1 MSVISPFI
9 NEQCV
14 EVGVSD
20 ENWWDLWRNYN
31 SNDVDDSDDDDDDDD
46 VLSADRVQG
55 TTGINS
61 SLLTS
66 SFHGNAG
73 PTAEGEIPKGGKGYE
88 LISCGFCEL

>member
-1 MSVISPFI
+1 MS
-9 NEQCV
+9 N
-14 EVGVSD
+14 VSKSASVMKIGKIFGGITTD
-20 ENWWDLWRNYN
+20 D
-31 SNDVDDSDDDDDDDD
+31 DDSDDDDDNDDDDDDDDD
-46 VLSADRVQG
+46 VRSADRVQG

-73 PTAEGEIPKGGKGYE
+73 PTAEGEIPKGGKGSE